1 MGSVTS
7 PSAKAHMMSDFPR
20 LLEPARWGS
29 LELPNRMF
37 MPPMG
42 THTTHPDGTIS
53 DVGLAYWMAR
63 ARGGVGLLITESI
76 QTQTVSEIANPS
88 VISISADYQVAP
100 LRDAVA
106 QVHAAGALIAAN
118 LTPGLGRVMPVAP
131 DGGPAYSASDNT
143 ILADPARRCRELS
156 LEQIGEI
163 LEQFRAAV
171 RRTLDCGFDAI
182 DLHAHTGYLTDQFMS
197 STWNR
202 RTDEYGGSL
211 ENRMRFPT
219 DMLRIVREEAGA
231 DFPLSMRITVQHH
244 FPGGREAD
252 ESRQMALILQAAGL
266 DVLLVDAGS
275 YEAVDWS
282 FPSYYMGDGVYL
294 PDAAAVKPALDIPV
308 AVCGNLTPE
317 LGEQALQDGIADFIG
332 FGRML
337 IADPDLPAKVRA
349 GRAASVRPCIRCNE
363 MCIGNVVR
371 GKGLEC
377 AVNPH
382 AGHEADRVLLQAP
395 VRRRVAVVGAGPA
408 GLEAARVA
416 ASRGHD
422 VDVYERT
429 GAIGGVLEP
438 AATPDFKREL
448 HRMID
453 WWGGELADLGV
464 RVHLDHEIGPDS
476 PELLGADAVVVGS
489 GSTPIVPDVPG
500 ITAPGVVDV
509 LAFHRGSPVGRR
521 VVVCGGGLS
530 GVDSALELAKDGH
543 EVTVVEMADAIAPT
557 MVMHNRVA
565 LLRQLGEHGVRLLT
579 GHVVTAVEPGAVQ
592 VKGPDG
598 DERIETDTVITA
610 FGVRANTALADA
622 LAGKVA
628 ELHVVGDAIQP
639 AKVAEAVHT
648 GFQAGMA
655 I

>member
-1 MGSVTS
+1 
-7 PSAKAHMMSDFPR
+7 MSDFSR

-53 DVGLAYWMAR
+53 DVGLAYWLAR

-88 VISISADYQVAP
+88 VISISADHQIAP

-118 LTPGLGRVMPVAP
+118 LTPGMGRVMPVGP
-131 DGGPAYSASDNT
+131 DGGPSFSASDNT
-143 ILADPARRCRELS
+143 ILADPSQRCRELS
-156 LEQIGEI
+156 LDQIGAI

-182 DLHAHTGYLTDQFMS
+182 DLRAHTGYLTDQFMS

-211 ENRMRFPT
+211 ENRLRFPT
-219 DMLRIVREEAGA
+219 DMMRIVREEAGD
-231 DFPLSMRITVQHH
+231 DFPLSMRITVRHQ
-244 FPGGREAD
+244 FPGGREAE
-252 ESRQMALILQAAGL
+252 ESRQMARILQDAGL

-294 PDAAAVKPALDIPV
+294 PDAAAVKPDLDIPV

-317 LGEQALQDGIADFIG
+317 LGEQALRDGVADFIG

-349 GRAASVRPCIRCNE
+349 GRASTVRPCIRCNE
-363 MCIGNVVR
+363 LCIGNVVR
-371 GKGLEC
+371 GAGVEC
-377 AVNPH
+377 SVNPQ
-382 AGHEADRVLLQAP
+382 AGHETDRVLLPAP
-395 VRRRVAVVGAGPA
+395 TRRRVTVVGAGPA

-429 GAIGGVLEP
+429 DAIGGVLEP

-453 WWGGELADLGV
+453 WWRGELDELGV
-464 RVHLDHEIGPDS
+464 RVHLDHEVGPDS
-476 PELLGADAVVVGS
+476 PEILEADAVVVGS
-489 GSTPIVPDVPG
+489 GSTPVVPG
-500 ITAPGVVDV
+500 IPGIDAPGVVDV
-509 LAFHRGSPVGRR
+509 LAFHRGAPVGKR

-530 GVDSALELAKDGH
+530 GVDSALELARDGH
-543 EVTVVEMADAIAPT
+543 QVTVVEMAEAIAPT
-557 MVMHNRVA
+557 MVVYNRVA
-565 LLRQLGEHGVRLLT
+565 LLRQLAEQGVRVLT

-598 DERIETDTVITA
+598 EERIEADTVITA
-610 FGVRANTALADA
+610 FGVRSNTTLADA
-622 LAGKVA
+622 LAGRVA
-628 ELHVVGDAIQP
+628 ELHVVGDAVQP
-639 AKVAEAVHT
+639 AKVAEAVHM